1 MNPVVIIANFVAIYS
16 FLILIRVLLTWFPNV
31 DWYNQPF
38 RLLSELTDPY
48 LNLFRS
54 FIPPLGGM
62 DFSPIV
68 ALLVLQLVQ
77 SQVLPMLGAAFA
89 SLQMGLVG

>member
-54 FIPPLGGM
+54 LIPPLGGM

-77 SQVLPMLGAAFA
+77 SQVLPRLGAAFA